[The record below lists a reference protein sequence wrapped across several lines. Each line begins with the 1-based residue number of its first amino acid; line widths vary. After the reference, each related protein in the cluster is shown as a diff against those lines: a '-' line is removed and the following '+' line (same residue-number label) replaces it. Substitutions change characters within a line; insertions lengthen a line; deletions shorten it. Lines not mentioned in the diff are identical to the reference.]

1 MKKKPV
7 ILVDSKIKIP
17 SWYCLKYETT
27 YKKVESDIKLVS
39 EIRID
44 MTI

>member
-7 ILVDSKIKIP
+7 ILIDVKIKIP
-17 SWYCLKYETT
+17 SWYCLKYENFH
-27 YKKVESDIKLVS
+27 KKVEPDIKLVS
-39 EIRID
+39 EIKID

>member
-1 MKKKPV
+1 MKKKLDILMNVKV
-7 ILVDSKIKIP
+7 IVP
-17 SWYCLKYETT
+17 NWYCLKYETT

-39 EIRID
+39 EIKID